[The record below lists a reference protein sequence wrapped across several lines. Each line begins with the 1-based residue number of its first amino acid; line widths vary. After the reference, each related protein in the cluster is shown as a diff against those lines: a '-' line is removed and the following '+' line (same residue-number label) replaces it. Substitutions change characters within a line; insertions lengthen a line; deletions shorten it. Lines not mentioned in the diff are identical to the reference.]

1 MANPS
6 HIPNSFP
13 KKSAG
18 MGHQSRPADWN
29 ALRLSLASPERILEW
44 SRGEITKPETIN
56 YRTQRSEKHGLFDEK
71 IFGPE
76 RDYECYCGKY
86 KGIRY
91 KGIVCDKC
99 GVEIT
104 RSIVRRERM
113 GHIELVTPVA
123 HIWFLRSM
131 PSRMAL
137 LLGVSAADLEKV
149 VYFAGY
155 IITKVNEDVKKR
167 LINEL
172 ESEYKTK
179 HKAMEK
185 EADRDALKERMTL
198 AKQEIDSIVVG
209 KVFDEITYHRYS
221 VKYGTLFEAKI
232 GAEAIYDLFRNLKLD
247 TLKVTLEERYTKC
260 GAAEREKLAKRISL
274 ISSMIAANVKPEWM
288 FLKMIPVIPPALRPM
303 VALEGGR
310 HATSDLNDLYRRVIN
325 RNNRLKKLLDIH
337 APEVILRNE
346 KRILQEAVDALIDNS
361 IRKSGA
367 NAGALTPAQRRP
379 LKSLADYLK
388 GKQGYFRQNLLGKRV
403 DYSGRSVIVV
413 GPDLELD
420 ECGLPKH
427 MALELFRPFVIA
439 GLLQRELA
447 FNIRGAG
454 RLIEDSVPEV
464 WEILEEAIKGK
475 HVLLNRAPTLHRQG
489 IQAFRPRL
497 IEGDAIQLHPLVC
510 PAFNADFDGD
520 QMAIH
525 VPLSE
530 EAQWEA
536 ANVMS
541 ANKNILKPGSGDM
554 IVLTQKPLD
563 IVLGAYWLTKDVAG
577 EKGEGQYFSS
587 PNAAILARDYG
598 AISVRAKVHILPVE
612 GKEKYAAYN
621 GEIFETTVGRLLF
634 NTVLPSDY
642 PYVNDA
648 ITTKVLQSIL
658 TDCIVRYGI
667 DALPNIVNK
676 IKKFGFEYATKS
688 GVSWSL
694 DDVQVPEGKKAI
706 IAETRTK
713 INSIESDFRDG
724 LLSAEEKRRM
734 VIETWHATKTSVEKI
749 VEAALDPAGS
759 VHDMV
764 RSGARGSIGN
774 LTQMAGMKGLI
785 QNTAGETI
793 EVPIVSSMTEGLNP
807 VEYFMSTHGAR
818 KGLTDTALGTARA
831 GYLTRR
837 LFDVAQDSIITEH
850 DCGTKRGIAIN
861 RISASGIRTDFA
873 KAVRGRVLSE
883 AVSSNAEGNNGVLFK
898 KGHYL
903 SADDAK
909 LVNES
914 ADVATIS
921 VRSPMSCETRYGIC
935 QMCYGMDLTTQELI
949 DLGEAVGTIA
959 AQAIGEPGTQLT
971 MRTFHAGGTASV
983 GGDITQGLPR
993 IEEVFEKR
1001 SPKNSAIVSRID
1013 GLVTDIKESGREKI
1027 VVVQPEAGQG
1037 KKDGTATEYLAV
1049 YPRQVHVK
1057 IGDHVHKGQLLTDGS
1072 VDLDE
1077 LFDYAGR
1084 AIVQEYIITE
1094 TSKIYELQGGSV
1106 SRKHLEVVVK
1116 QMFSRSKITDSGDS
1130 DLSVGDVVEHWEFE
1144 QMVKDMEEE
1153 GKIPP
1158 KAREMVLGI
1167 KESALSRRSFL
1178 SAASFEQ
1185 TTKILINASLKG
1197 SVDTLR
1203 GLKENVILGRLIPA
1217 GTGFAGSKKRAAI
1230 DVLQSNRRIAA
1241 TAANEAAE
1249 LEAERALAEAQG

>member
-1 MANPS
+1 MATTPQS
-6 HIPNSFP
+6 MG
-13 KKSAG
+13 KKTYTPRAG
-18 MGHQSRPADWN
+18 GRGNDWN
-29 ALRLSLASPERILEW
+29 ALRLSVASPERIMEW

-113 GHIELVTPVA
+113 GHIELVSPVA

-137 LLGVSAADLEKV
+137 LLGIPSADLEKV

-155 IITKVNEDVKKR
+155 IVTKVNEEMKKR
-167 LINEL
+167 IAAEL
-172 ESEYKTK
+172 ESEFKSK
-179 HKAMEK
+179 HKDTATD
-185 EADRDALKERMTL
+185 EAREALKERMVL
-198 AKQEIDSIVVG
+198 ARQEIDSVVVG
-209 KVFDEITYHRYS
+209 RVFDEIAYHRFS
-221 VKYGTLFEAKI
+221 VKYGTLFEARI
-232 GAEAIYDLFRNLKLD
+232 GAEAIYDLFKGLDMEKLR
-247 TLKVTLEERYTKC
+247 TALEERYPKA
-260 GAAEREKLAKRISL
+260 GAAEKEKLAKRISL
-274 ISSMIAANVKPEWM
+274 ISAMLAAKTRPEWM
-288 FLKMIPVIPPALRPM
+288 FLTKIPVIPPALRPM

-325 RNNRLKKLLDIH
+325 RNNRLKKLLDIK

-346 KRILQEAVDALIDNS
+346 KRILQEAVDALMDNS

-367 NAGALTPAQRRP
+367 SGGALTPAQRRP

-420 ECGLPKH
+420 ECGIPKH

-439 GLLQRELA
+439 GLLTRELA

-454 RLIEDSVPEV
+454 RLIEDAVPEV
-464 WEILEEAIKGK
+464 WEILEEAITGK

-489 IQAFRPRL
+489 IQAFRPKL

-536 ANVMS
+536 KNIMS
-541 ANKNILKPGSGDM
+541 ANKNILKPGSGEM
-554 IVLTQKPLD
+554 IVMTQKPLD
-563 IVLGAYWLTKDVAG
+563 IVLGTYWLTKDVPGA
-577 EKGEGQYFSS
+577 KGEGQYFQS
-587 PNAAILARDYG
+587 PNAAILAREYG
-598 AISVRAKVHILPVE
+598 AIDLRAKVHILPKSIA
-612 GKEKYAAYN
+612 GKYEAFDGKL
-621 GEIFETTVGRLLF
+621 FETTVGRLLF
-634 NTVLPSDY
+634 NTVLPNDY
-642 PYVNDA
+642 PFVNEA
-648 ITTKVLQSIL
+648 ITKKVLSAIMA
-658 TDCIVRYGI
+658 DSIVRYGI
-667 DALPNIVNK
+667 DAIPNIVNK
-676 IKKFGFEYATKS
+676 IKRFGFEYATKS
-688 GVSWSL
+688 GSTWSL
-694 DDVQVPEGKKAI
+694 DDVAVPAGKGAV
-706 IAETRTK
+706 IAGAREKVQK
-713 INSIESDFRDG
+713 IENDYRDG
-724 LLSAEEKRRM
+724 LLTAEEKRRM
-734 VIETWHATKTSVEKI
+734 VIEIWHGTKTEVEKL
-749 VEAALDPAGS
+749 VEDDLDPNGS
-759 VHDMV
+759 VHDML
-764 RSGARGSIGN
+764 RSGARGSLGN

-837 LFDVAQDSIITEH
+837 LFDVAQDSIITEI
-850 DCGTKRGIAIN
+850 DCGTKKGIAIN
-861 RISASGIRTDFA
+861 RISASGIKIDFA
-873 KAVRGRVLSE
+873 EAVRGRTLS
-883 AVSSNAEGNNGVLFK
+883 AEVVTPEKTFK
-898 KGHYL
+898 KNHYI
-903 SADDAK
+903 
-909 LVNES
+909 
-914 ADVATIS
+914 VAEDSRMINKASDIQFVS

-935 QMCYGMDLTTQELI
+935 ATCYGMDLTTQTVV
-949 DLGEAVGTIA
+949 DLGESVGTIA

-993 IEEVFEKR
+993 IEEIFEKR
-1001 SPKNSAIVSRID
+1001 SPKNPAVVSKTD
-1013 GLVTDIKESGREKI
+1013 GMVVEVRDQSREKI
-1027 VVVQPEAGQG
+1027 LVVAPLAGQG
-1037 KKDGTATEYLAV
+1037 KKDGSSFEYVAN
-1049 YPRQVHVK
+1049 YPRQALVK
-1057 IGDHVHKGQLLTDGS
+1057 AGDAVVKGQILTDGS

-1077 LFDYAGR
+1077 LFEYAGV
-1084 AIVQEYIITE
+1084 ASVQEYIIAE
-1094 TSKIYELQGGSV
+1094 TSKIYELQGASV
-1106 SRKHLEVVVK
+1106 ARKHLEVIVK
-1116 QMFSRSKITDSGDS
+1116 QMFSRFKVQDAGDS
-1130 DLSVGDVVEHWEFE
+1130 DLSVGDVLEQWEFAQLTKE
-1144 QMVKDMEEE
+1144 LEAE
-1153 GKIPP
+1153 GKIAP
-1158 KAREMVLGI
+1158 KGRDMVLGI

-1185 TTKILINASLKG
+1185 TTKILINAALKG

-1203 GLKENVILGRLIPA
+1203 GLKENVILGRLIPS
-1217 GTGFAGSKKRAAI
+1217 GTGFAGSKKHTAI
-1230 DVLQSNRRIAA
+1230 
-1241 TAANEAAE
+1241 AE
-1249 LEAERALAEAQG
+1249 LQAARSRRMMDASDALALAEEARAGLAVDVSA